1 MPPSDTPGSDLYDWL
16 AEAGLSNKPLK
27 EVLEGFCAQIND
39 SGIDLSRALIA
50 TAALD
55 PSIRAQ
61 SLTWEREGGTQHANF
76 PHGESSIA
84 WRDGPLAMM
93 IRTGTGMLR
102 RHLDQPLA
110 ADDFLLFSELKDQG
124 LTDWVAFAHW
134 FHWDAEHIEGGGMGM
149 VSSWA
154 TRNPEGFSE
163 AQMAYLR
170 PRVRALAAT
179 VKSLVVV
186 ESACDVLSAYV
197 GEDAGHRVMRGA
209 ITRGS
214 VDNVRA
220 VLMFADLRGFTR
232 YSAEQPID
240 ETLATL
246 NDSFDCVGEA
256 IAAQGGQ
263 ILKFMGDGVLAI
275 FLLDQ
280 DQPDETVAHKAITA
294 AIEAQRLLTAAALPL
309 ALDIALHVGTVN
321 YGNIGTSRRLDFT
334 VIGQAVN
341 EVARME
347 SLCGALGESS
357 LVSGDLAA
365 LLPQNAER
373 LRPLGPQALRGLANR
388 MNVYAISAAPPS
400 AS

>member
-1 MPPSDTPGSDLYDWL
+1 MPQPDNPGSDIYDWL
-16 AEAGLSNKPLK
+16 AEAGLSNTPLK
-27 EVLEGFCAQIND
+27 DLLQGFCERLNQQ
-39 SGIDLSRALIA
+39 GIDLSRGLIA
-50 TAALD
+50 MASLHPA
-55 PSIRAQ
+55 IRAR
-61 SLTWEREGGTQHANF
+61 SLTWSRGEGTHEAHF
-76 PHGESSIA
+76 PHGESSLA
-84 WRDGPLAMM
+84 WRQGPLAMM
-93 IRTGTGMLR
+93 IRTGTGHMR
-102 RHLDQPLA
+102 RRLADPLA
-110 ADDFLLFSELKDQG
+110 EDDYDLFRELKEQG
-124 LTDWVAFAHW
+124 LTDWLALTHM

-154 TRNPEGFSE
+154 TRDPAGFSD
-163 AQMAYLR
+163 AQIAFLR
-170 PRVRALAAT
+170 PRVRALAAA

-186 ESACDVLSAYV
+186 ESACNVLSAYV

-240 ETLATL
+240 MTLATL

-256 IAAQGGQ
+256 IEAQGGQ

-280 DQPDETVAHKAITA
+280 NQPDDIVAQNAITA
-294 AIEAQRLLTAAALPL
+294 AIEAQRLLAAAALPL

-321 YGNIGTSRRLDFT
+321 YGNIGTARRLDFT

-347 SLCGALGESS
+347 SLCGQLREPILISRP
-357 LVSGDLAA
+357 LAA
-365 LLPQNAER
+365 LLAANQTR
-373 LRPLGPQALRGLANR
+373 LRPLGLQALRGLAA
-388 MNVYAISAAPPS
+388 MEVFGL
-400 AS
+400 

>member
-1 MPPSDTPGSDLYDWL
+1 LTASNSDLYAWL
-16 AEAGLSNKPLK
+16 AEASLRGAPLK
-27 EVLEGFCAQIND
+27 EVMEGFCAEINAA
-39 SGIDLSRALIA
+39 GIDLTRALVA

-61 SLTWEREGGTQHANF
+61 SLTWEREGGPQLASF

-84 WRDGPLAMM
+84 WQQGPLVMM
-93 IRTGTGMLR
+93 IRSGTSMLR
-102 RHLDQPLA
+102 RRLGQPLA
-110 ADDFLLFSELKDQG
+110 SDDYALFAELKEQG
-124 LTDWVAFAHW
+124 FTDWVAYAHW
-134 FHWDAEHIEGGGMGM
+134 FHWEAEHIEGGGMGM

-154 TRNPEGFSE
+154 TRDPAGFSD
-163 AQMAYLR
+163 AQLDFLR
-170 PRVRALAAT
+170 PRVGALAAT

-186 ESACDVLSAYV
+186 ESACNVLSAYV

-214 VDNVRA
+214 VTDVRA
-220 VLMFADLRGFTR
+220 VLLFGDLRGFTR

-240 ETLATL
+240 VTLETL
-246 NDSFDCVGEA
+246 NRSFDCVGEA

-280 DQPDETVAHKAITA
+280 GTPDVIVADRAITA
-294 AIEAQRLLTAAALPL
+294 AVEAQRLLGAADLPL
-309 ALDIALHVGTVN
+309 SLDIALHVGHVN
-321 YGNIGTSRRLDFT
+321 YGNIGTARRLDFT

-347 SLCGALGESS
+347 SLCGQLGEPI
-357 LVSGDLAA
+357 LISGPLADLAMGSKK
-365 LLPQNAER
+365 R
-373 LRPLGPQALRGLANR
+373 LRSLGSQALRGLDGK
-388 MNVYAISAAPPS
+388 MPLYGL
-400 AS
+400 